1 MIFST
6 GPHHPTRDHR
16 SLSPGA
22 LREHVLTVQHELF
35 TSTDGDLVL
44 KCPKLWGISIK
55 LVVLT
60 SFPVWKI
67 ESWLLIMDQDVFSP
81 AKVGVYHWPNW
92 GEWKWSSLGHPPSRT
107 TNHHPAP
114 RTWAEAWLARAG
126 RWWPRPRCGIPRSR
140 PCRTGS
146 PYLLRIRGAAGVI
159 KMETSMRYLW
169 CSSP

>member
-44 KCPKLWGISIK
+44 NYEGFSIK

-60 SFPVWKI
+60 SFPV
-67 ESWLLIMDQDVFSP
+67 
-81 AKVGVYHWPNW
+81 
-92 GEWKWSSLGHPPSRT
+92 
-107 TNHHPAP
+107 
-114 RTWAEAWLARAG
+114 
-126 RWWPRPRCGIPRSR
+126 
-140 PCRTGS
+140 
-146 PYLLRIRGAAGVI
+146 
-159 KMETSMRYLW
+159 
-169 CSSP
+169 